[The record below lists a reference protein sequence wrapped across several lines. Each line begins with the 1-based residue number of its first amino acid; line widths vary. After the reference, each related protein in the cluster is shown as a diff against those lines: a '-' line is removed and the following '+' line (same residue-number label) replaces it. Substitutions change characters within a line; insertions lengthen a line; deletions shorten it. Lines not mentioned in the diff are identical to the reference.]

1 MSQQPAKKGESS
13 GNATGNINASA
24 KPAKGQ
30 GKGNKSKGPTSDSK
44 EPEKKEESQK
54 TGPKKS
60 TYIRCALLFGDA
72 GPILASHEKFGVDTS
87 CVNRADLYGVW
98 GNTLLPCFLFGHPCL
113 PPPDMTPKYQGGPT
127 IMTTNEKD
135 GNVNFL
141 NRLAADGGVSPLAF
155 FVATGIPVYRLK
167 TEP

>member
-13 GNATGNINASA
+13 GNATGNTNPGNANASA

-87 CVNRADLYGVW
+87 CG
-98 GNTLLPCFLFGHPCL
+98 
-113 PPPDMTPKYQGGPT
+113 
-127 IMTTNEKD
+127 
-135 GNVNFL
+135 
-141 NRLAADGGVSPLAF
+141 
-155 FVATGIPVYRLK
+155 
-167 TEP
+167 

>member
-1 MSQQPAKKGESS
+1 MDEKPWQGFPREDFVYLDSGLKYFLGITNQRQFRVNSFIMSQQPAKKGESS

-87 CVNRADLYGVW
+87 CG
-98 GNTLLPCFLFGHPCL
+98 
-113 PPPDMTPKYQGGPT
+113 
-127 IMTTNEKD
+127 
-135 GNVNFL
+135 
-141 NRLAADGGVSPLAF
+141 
-155 FVATGIPVYRLK
+155 
-167 TEP
+167 